1 MPVSHLLLAVLV
13 TVLWG
18 WNFVA
23 IKAGLDSL
31 PPLLFTALRFVIAA
45 LPALWLP
52 RPAGSWKWLLLAGGG
67 IGVVQFGC
75 LFTAMDGHISPGL
88 ASLVLQMQA
97 FFTVLLARVIDGTKP
112 RPWQWWG
119 LALAF
124 AGIALIGTD
133 LDASVSAGGL
143 MLILVAALGW
153 ASGNL
158 ALRRAGAVNMLHFV
172 VWMSLVPPLPLALA
186 SLYFEGPGALSR
198 AWTAIDP
205 IGAAALG
212 YIVVAST
219 WIGYGVWGWLMQRHA
234 VTLVAPFSLLVPLNG
249 MMAAMLV
256 YGEHYGP
263 LRLVA
268 CALVLTGLTLN
279 TFGGRLRWWRPALA
293 S

>member
-1 MPVSHLLLAVLV
+1 MPVPHLLLAVLV

-23 IKAGLDSL
+23 IKIGLASL

-45 LPALWLP
+45 LPALWMP
-52 RPAGSWKWLLLAGGG
+52 RPAGPWRWLLIAGGG

-97 FFTVLLARVIDGTKP
+97 FFTVLLARIVDGTKP

-143 MLILVAALGW
+143 ALILVAALGW

-158 ALRRAGAVNMLHFV
+158 AMRRAGAVNMLHFV

-186 SLYFEGPGALSR
+186 SLVFEGPDAWAQ
-198 AWTAIDP
+198 AWTALDAA
-205 IGAAALG
+205 GAAALG

-219 WIGYGVWGWLMQRHA
+219 WIGYGVWGWLMQRHP

-249 MMAAMLV
+249 MLASMLV
-256 YGEHYGP
+256 YGEHYGA

-268 CALVLTGLTLN
+268 CALVLAGLTLN
-279 TFGGRLRWWRPALA
+279 TFGGRLRWWRPAL

>member
-23 IKAGLDSL
+23 IKIGLASL

-45 LPALWLP
+45 LPALWMP
-52 RPAGSWKWLLLAGGG
+52 RPAGSWRWLLIAGGG

-97 FFTVLLARVIDGTKP
+97 FFTVLLARIVDGTKP

-143 MLILVAALGW
+143 ALILVAALGW

-158 ALRRAGAVNMLHFV
+158 AMRRAGAVNMLHFV

-186 SLYFEGPGALSR
+186 SLVFEGPAAWAQ
-198 AWTAIDP
+198 AWTAVDAA
-205 IGAAALG
+205 GAAALG

-249 MMAAMLV
+249 MLASMLV
-256 YGEHYGP
+256 YGEHYGA

-268 CALVLTGLTLN
+268 CALVLAGLALN
-279 TFGGRLRWWRPALA
+279 TFGGRLRWWRHAPAV
-293 S
+293 